1 MKMWE
6 EAPKTEI
13 LGIQVYSFGLYCA
26 IGALCAAA
34 AICLLCRAEK
44 MKKGTGSVLSCL
56 SILFGAACSRI
67 VFCLLGS
74 VDTGILPLAYWFR
87 ISTGG
92 WSLFGMI
99 FGAFAGA
106 WLCAGITGESRHAL
120 FDAVSCALPL
130 MIAAERFS
138 ERMFELFDISRTL
151 PDGSFPAN
159 TFLAVKD
166 PYYNNVSYLATY
178 LVAAAASLI
187 LFLVLVFF
195 LTRSRR
201 EGDLMI
207 LFLLLCGACG
217 ILLESLRYDH
227 FLEFSFVRFEQVMA
241 AILLVW
247 GVVSAAKRNTS
258 GKGIRICAY
267 ISLPV
272 VIGSL
277 IAIEFALDRSG
288 ISHYVLYAVMAALLA
303 IPVILGIL
311 LLRKRE
317 KETA

>member
-1 MKMWE
+1 
-6 EAPKTEI
+6 
-13 LGIQVYSFGLYCA
+13 
-26 IGALCAAA
+26 
-34 AICLLCRAEK
+34 
-44 MKKGTGSVLSCL
+44 
-56 SILFGAACSRI
+56 
-67 VFCLLGS
+67 
-74 VDTGILPLAYWFR
+74 
-87 ISTGG
+87 
-92 WSLFGMI
+92 
-99 FGAFAGA
+99 
-106 WLCAGITGESRHAL
+106 
-120 FDAVSCALPL
+120 
-130 MIAAERFS
+130 
-138 ERMFELFDISRTL
+138 
-151 PDGSFPAN
+151 
-159 TFLAVKD
+159 
-166 PYYNNVSYLATY
+166 
-178 LVAAAASLI
+178 
-187 LFLVLVFF
+187 
-195 LTRSRR
+195 
-201 EGDLMI
+201 MI